1 MKSGIYNKAVY
12 WPVELEIRIAEIKSI
27 RQFLSPTQHYRD
39 KAAMLRLSDNC
50 YKVALYGQVVEA
62 EYDIYNGVTK
72 TITRIPNRYNRNQDL
87 CCAIA
92 IDDNELRVKTVWL
105 NDRRDKHYTLNR
117 KNYIQNA

>member
-12 WPVELEIRIAEIKSI
+12 WPVELETRIAEIKSI
-27 RQFLSPTQHYRD
+27 RQFLSPTQHYKD
-39 KAAMLRLSDNC
+39 KAAKLKLRDNC
-50 YKVALYGQVVEA
+50 YKVALYGEVVEA
-62 EYDIYNGVTK
+62 EYDNRITK
-72 TITRIPNRYNRNQDL
+72 IVTRIFNRYNRNQDL